1 MAVNTY
7 TIKNARLLFRNF
19 AGEKDRFGNTAR
31 TFCVILP
38 DDAVDDFRTEGFN
51 IKTLKPRDDTEEPL
65 PYIKVKSTSEVVRPR
80 SSRSSDVLVRS

>member
-38 DDAVDDFRTEGFN
+38 DDAVDDFRTEG
-51 IKTLKPRDDTEEPL
+51 
-65 PYIKVKSTSEVVRPR
+65 STSRP
-80 SSRSSDVLVRS
+80 